1 MKVRAV
7 VSAGEAPPRTSSAH
21 LFRRASSATRG
32 GTPRAF
38 CLHRVVCPTRAW
50 DEPPHRPPLPA
61 SPREGL
67 CVATKTEVRSTAVL
81 LRDREDRSPFSRKR
95 ASSPRGTCAPKN
107 TDALQTKRAC
117 AFSTA
122 RNARHDEPSIRCG
135 SIERNERLVASP
147 LPNPSIAAPK
157 TASVTDAARGVMCR
171 ELREYVFAST
181 TRSNERKKTLQSRFS
196 SPQVLHLFYCPLST
210 RFLRILRE

>member
-1 MKVRAV
+1 
-7 VSAGEAPPRTSSAH
+7 
-21 LFRRASSATRG
+21 
-32 GTPRAF
+32 
-38 CLHRVVCPTRAW
+38 
-50 DEPPHRPPLPA
+50 
-61 SPREGL
+61 
-67 CVATKTEVRSTAVL
+67 VRSTAVR
-81 LRDREDRSPFSRKR
+81 LRDREDRSPFSPKR
-95 ASSPRGTCAPKN
+95 ASPPRGTCAPKN

-147 LPNPSIAAPK
+147 SRNPSIAAPK

-181 TRSNERKKTLQSRFS
+181 SAQMKEKRRCKAEFLLHRFS
-196 SPQVLHLFYCPLST
+196 TSFIAGFPHVSYEFSASE
-210 RFLRILRE
+210 RFIGASSNARMAV